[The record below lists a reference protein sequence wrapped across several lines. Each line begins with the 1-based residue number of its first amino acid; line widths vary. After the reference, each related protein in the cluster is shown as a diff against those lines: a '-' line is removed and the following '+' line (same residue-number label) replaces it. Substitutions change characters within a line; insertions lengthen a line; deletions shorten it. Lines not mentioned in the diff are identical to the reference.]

1 MTKNTFIAEVTFKGQ
16 LYKMVKHTQTIH
28 QQQPTNCLR
37 AFDQCSFLT
46 NASQCSAP
54 NVADYSKA
62 LTHFSPVLHFIQK
75 PNIWFPLQIKWLVS
89 IWNVTLVW
97 NRFKINRNIGTIW
110 ATYSSKSF
118 SKPRIKTLNPSPEF
132 ARSQQQKHLTKVT
145 NQLTFTCSESTIK
158 TLEKGWNVF
167 KVNNKVTRTMSQPSS
182 FFIVNFEH
190 ISHLF
195 SVFLL
200 FTLNK

>member
-1 MTKNTFIAEVTFKGQ
+1 MLPVFCTKCCRLLKGVNPFQ
-16 LYKMVKHTQTIH
+16 PSVAFHTET
-28 QQQPTNCLR
+28 
-37 AFDQCSFLT
+37 
-46 NASQCSAP
+46 
-54 NVADYSKA
+54 
-62 LTHFSPVLHFIQK
+62 
-75 PNIWFPLQIKWLVS
+75 NIWFPLQIKWLVS
-89 IWNVTLVW
+89 IWNVTLGW

-110 ATYSSKSF
+110 PTYSSKSF
-118 SKPRIKTLNPSPEF
+118 SKPRIKTLNPNPEF

-145 NQLTFTCSESTIK
+145 NQLTFTCSESTIE

-167 KVNNKVTRTMSQPSS
+167 RVNNKVTRTMSQPSS
-182 FFIVNFEH
+182 VFIVNFEH